1 MSRRRSHLAV
11 GAILL
16 GSRQVEGFAPRLVG
30 TSGVSLRAESRSCCL
45 AGHQNSDGPEQP
57 PKLCIGGTTH
67 RSSFSSRLDSRLY
80 VGSSIDPSEDR
91 DQTSLTIHGTDSS
104 SENADLCRTS
114 LKIDGTDGS
123 SSSSSDNADLLPT
136 DSDSNQNLPLSALW
150 SMLTGTGGG
159 PPLQVDDTN
168 VLLYDVFLLVN
179 LSASISFWVVH
190 RMNFMYIAE
199 SLNEGALLCICW
211 ILAGLANGAFLYSAV
226 DGHWDPS
233 GKDADKGGPK
243 AAGLLGL
250 STFIGTASIRIIIA
264 LAVSISQHRPVG
276 SGGEALIPLEIL
288 VGLILMSS
296 WRALHSAYTPRL

>member
-1 MSRRRSHLAV
+1 MPAAMSRRRSYLAV
-11 GAILL
+11 GAILF
-16 GSRQVEGFAPRLVG
+16 GSQVEGFAPRLVSN
-30 TSGVSLRAESRSCCL
+30 SGVSLRAESRSCCL
-45 AGHQNSDGPEQP
+45 GPQNSDGPEP
-57 PKLCIGGTTH
+57 PNRLCIGGTG
-67 RSSFSSRLDSRLY
+67 SSCSNRFDSRLY

-91 DQTSLTIHGTDSS
+91 ERDQTL
-104 SENADLCRTS
+104 
-114 LKIDGTDGS
+114 LKIDGAGGS
-123 SSSSSDNADLLPT
+123 GNSSENADLLPT
-136 DSDSNQNLPLSALW
+136 DSDSDRRNLPLSALW

-190 RMNFMYIAE
+190 RMNFMYIAQ

-250 STFIGTASIRIIIA
+250 STFIGTSSIRIIIA
-264 LAVSISQHRPVG
+264 LAVAVVQHRPVG

>member
-1 MSRRRSHLAV
+1 MPAAMSRRRSHLAV
-11 GAILL
+11 GAILF
-16 GSRQVEGFAPRLVG
+16 GSQVEGFAPRLVG
-30 TSGVSLRAESRSCCL
+30 NSGASLRPAGRSCCP
-45 AGHQNSDGPEQP
+45 AGHQNSDGPEP
-57 PKLCIGGTTH
+57 PNRLCIGGT
-67 RSSFSSRLDSRLY
+67 SSSCSNRFDSRLY
-80 VGSSIDPSEDR
+80 VGSSIDPSEDQE
-91 DQTSLTIHGTDSS
+91 QTL
-104 SENADLCRTS
+104 

-123 SSSSSDNADLLPT
+123 SSSSSSENADLPT
-136 DSDSNQNLPLSALW
+136 DSNPDQNLPLSALW

-159 PPLQVDDTN
+159 LPLQVDDTN

-179 LSASISFWVVH
+179 LSACISFWVVH

-250 STFIGTASIRIIIA
+250 STFIGTSSLRIIIA
-264 LAVSISQHRPVG
+264 KNLNG
-276 SGGEALIPLEIL
+276 
-288 VGLILMSS
+288 
-296 WRALHSAYTPRL
+296 

>member
-1 MSRRRSHLAV
+1 MPAAMSRRRSHLAV

-16 GSRQVEGFAPRLVG
+16 GSRAEAFVPRLVG
-30 TSGVSLRAESRSCCL
+30 HSGVSCCL
-45 AGHQNSDGPEQP
+45 AGHQNSDGPEP
-57 PKLCIGGTTH
+57 PNVRIGGCSN
-67 RSSFSSRLDSRLY
+67 RFASRLY
-80 VGSSIDPSEDR
+80 VGSSIDPSGDKER
-91 DQTSLTIHGTDSS
+91 EQSL
-104 SENADLCRTS
+104 

-123 SSSSSDNADLLPT
+123 GSGSESADLLPT
-136 DSDSNQNLPLSALW
+136 ESDSDQNLPLSALW

-250 STFIGTASIRIIIA
+250 STFVGTSSIRIIIA
-264 LAVSISQHRPVG
+264 LAVAVVQHRPVG

-288 VGLILMSS
+288 VGLILMSC
-296 WRALHSAYTPRL
+296 WRALHSAYTPR

>member
-1 MSRRRSHLAV
+1 MGS
-11 GAILL
+11 ILL
-16 GSRQVEGFAPRLVG
+16 GSQQVEAFGPSRLVG
-30 TSGVSLRAESRSCCL
+30 NGGVSSSLRSGSRSCL
-45 AGHQNSDGPEQP
+45 GHQNSDGPEP
-57 PKLCIGGTTH
+57 PRQCIGGGTCIGS
-67 RSSFSSRLDSRLY
+67 RFSSRLDSRLY
-80 VGSSIDPSEDR
+80 VGSSIDPSSED
-91 DQTSLTIHGTDSS
+91 QEQSLLKIDGADGSSGS
-104 SENADLCRTS
+104 SENADL
-114 LKIDGTDGS
+114 
-123 SSSSSDNADLLPT
+123 LPT
-136 DSDSNQNLPLSALW
+136 ESDSDQNNILPLSALW

-168 VLLYDVFLLVN
+168 LLLYDVFLLVN

-190 RMNFMYIAE
+190 RLNFLYIAE

-250 STFIGTASIRIIIA
+250 STFVGTSSIRIIIA
-264 LAVSISQHRPVG
+264 LAVAVVQHRPVG
-276 SGGEALIPLEIL
+276 SGGEALIPLEIP

>member
-11 GAILL
+11 GAILF
-16 GSRQVEGFAPRLVG
+16 GSRQTEAFAPRLVG
-30 TSGVSLRAESRSCCL
+30 NSVSLRAESRSCRL
-45 AGHQNSDGPEQP
+45 AGPQNSDGPEP
-57 PKLCIGGTTH
+57 PNGFCIGGTGSTCSN
-67 RSSFSSRLDSRLY
+67 RFDLRLY
-80 VGSSIDPSEDR
+80 VGNSIGPSEDR
-91 DQTSLTIHGTDSS
+91 ERDQTL
-104 SENADLCRTS
+104 
-114 LKIDGTDGS
+114 LKIDGADGS
-123 SSSSSDNADLLPT
+123 GSSSDNADLLPT
-136 DSDSNQNLPLSALW
+136 DSDSSDQNLPLSAFW

-159 PPLQVDDTN
+159 PPPQVDDTN

-179 LSASISFWVVH
+179 LSSSISFWVVH

-250 STFIGTASIRIIIA
+250 STFIGTCSVRIIIA
-264 LAVSISQHRPVG
+264 LAGAVVQHRPVG

-288 VGLILMSS
+288 VGLVLMSS